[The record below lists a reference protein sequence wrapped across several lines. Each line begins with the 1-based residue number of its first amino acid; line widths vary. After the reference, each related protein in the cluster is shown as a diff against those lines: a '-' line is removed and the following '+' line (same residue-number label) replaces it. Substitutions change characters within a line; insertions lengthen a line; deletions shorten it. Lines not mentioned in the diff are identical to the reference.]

1 MTKIK
6 LYFTGIKV
14 HVVGGRVFYKKR
26 PVTYSD
32 RLLNRHVDS
41 LYNKAKEIV
50 KRLQSVGHPIHDFY
64 LYRVTDSQ
72 FVFTTTDDTTRLP
85 IDMFPSDVFVDRC
98 IPTESVKT
106 AIDDLKRVLPGDV
119 YQHTYKIDVFDD
131 SLNKTETIELLEKED
146 KNKAVVNDLYRLVYT
161 QLIRRAYQILHD
173 EYSALY
179 FRYKRLDQRTIH
191 YVRFLTEKCGMN
203 INFTEERLWEC
214 LEPFRDTINTEL
226 LKRHTDRP
234 LLFAFLLSIIKRQKA
249 LDGLPTMQKE
259 TEAWHAYIRYR
270 LMNFY
275 TPSAI

>member
-26 PVTYSD
+26 PVTYND

-41 LYNKAKEIV
+41 LYNKAKEII
-50 KRLQSVGHPIHDFY
+50 KRLQSVGQSVHDFY
-64 LYRVTDSQ
+64 LYQVTERQ
-72 FVFTTTDDTTRLP
+72 FVFTTTDDITRLP
-85 IDMFPSDVFVDRC
+85 IDTFPFDVFVDEC
-98 IPTESVKT
+98 VSTESTKT
-106 AIDDLKRVLPGDV
+106 LIDDLKRMLPDDV
-119 YQHTYKIDVFDD
+119 FQHTYKIDVLDD
-131 SLNKTETIELLEKED
+131 SLNKTETVELLEKED
-146 KNKAVVNDLYRLVYT
+146 RNKAVVNDLYRLVYT

-191 YVRFLTEKCGMN
+191 YVRFLTEKCGTN

-234 LLFAFLLSIIKRQKA
+234 LLFAFLLSIIKRQKVI
-249 LDGLPTMQKE
+249 DGLPTMQKE

>member
-1 MTKIK
+1 MRIK

-26 PVTYSD
+26 PVIYSD
-32 RLLNRHVDS
+32 RLLNKHVDC
-41 LYNKAKEIV
+41 LYNKAKEII
-50 KRLQSVGHPIHDFY
+50 KRLQTVGLSVHDFY
-64 LYRVTDSQ
+64 LYRVTDRQ

-85 IDMFPSDVFVDRC
+85 IDTFPPDVFVDEY
-98 IPTESVKT
+98 IPTESTET
-106 AIDDLKRVLPGDV
+106 AIDDIKRVLPDDV
-119 YQHTYKIDVFDD
+119 YRHTYKIDVVDG
-131 SLNKTETIELLEKED
+131 SLNKMETIGLLEKE
-146 KNKAVVNDLYRLVYT
+146 NRSKAVVDDLYRLVYA

-173 EYSALY
+173 EYTVLY
-179 FRYKRLDQRTIH
+179 FRYRQVDRRAIH
-191 YVRFLTEKCGMN
+191 YVRFLTEKCGTN
-203 INFTEERLWEC
+203 INFTEERLWGC
-214 LEPFRDTINTEL
+214 LEPFRDTINMDL

-259 TEAWHAYIRYR
+259 IEAWHAYIRYR